1 MGVRSLTTLRPTLE
15 DTFVALTGEGFDV
28 ARSSWRPSSA
38 GAGCSPCSPCWSPF
52 PPPSPSPCT
61 SPAARSPGNGPT
73 FLDQVTHNGVFAALA
88 GLTVT
93 IPFFLPLT
101 VAVVSGDTIAG
112 EASLGTLRYLLVR
125 PAGRSR
131 LLLVKAGTAA
141 VFCVVA
147 ALAVAAGGLIA
158 GAILFPIGRVVTLS
172 GTTISLGEGMLRTL
186 GAALVVGASLFGM
199 AAVGLFISTLT
210 DVPVGAMAATVGIA
224 ILFAVLDAVPQ
235 VHAIH
240 PWLFTHRWLAFG
252 DLLRSP
258 VRWSE
263 IRKDLLL
270 QAGYVAVFG
279 TAAWARFTTKDVVS

>member
-1 MGVRSLTTLRPTLE
+1 MWRAELATQFRRRRMI
-15 DTFVALTGEGFDV
+15 ALLV
-28 ARSSWRPSSA
+28 VLAA
-38 GAGCSPCSPCWSPF
+38 I
-52 PPPSPSPCT
+52 
-61 SPAARSPGNGPT
+61 PAALAVAVYLSGGPQAGEGPT
-73 FLDQVTHNGVFAALA
+73 FLDQITHNGVFASLA

-141 VFCVVA
+141 VFCLAA

-158 GAILFPIGRVVTLS
+158 GAILFPIGRVTTLS
-172 GTTISLGEGMLRTL
+172 GTTVSLAEGMLRTL
-186 GAALVVGASLFGM
+186 GAATVVGLSLFGM

-210 DVPVGAMAATVGIA
+210 DVPVGAMAATVAIA

-235 VHAIH
+235 VRAIH

-258 VRWSE
+258 VRWTE

-279 TAAWARFTTKDVVS
+279 SAAWARFTTKDVVS

>member
-1 MGVRSLTTLRPTLE
+1 MWRAELATQFRRRRMI
-15 DTFVALTGEGFDV
+15 ALLV
-28 ARSSWRPSSA
+28 VLAA
-38 GAGCSPCSPCWSPF
+38 I
-52 PPPSPSPCT
+52 
-61 SPAARSPGNGPT
+61 PAALAVAVYLSGGPQAGEGPT
-73 FLDQVTHNGVFAALA
+73 FLDQITHNGVFASLA

-141 VFCVVA
+141 VFCLAA

-158 GAILFPIGRVVTLS
+158 GAILFPIGRVTTLS
-172 GTTISLGEGMLRTL
+172 GTTVSLAEGMLRTL
-186 GAALVVGASLFGM
+186 GAAAVVGLSLYGM

-210 DVPVGAMAATVGIA
+210 DVPVGAMAATVAIA

-235 VHAIH
+235 VRAIH

-258 VRWSE
+258 VRWTE

-279 TAAWARFTTKDVVS
+279 SAAWARFTTKDVVS

>member
-1 MGVRSLTTLRPTLE
+1 MWRAELATQFRRRRMFALLAVL
-15 DTFVALTGEGFDV
+15 VAI
-28 ARSSWRPSSA
+28 
-38 GAGCSPCSPCWSPF
+38 
-52 PPPSPSPCT
+52 
-61 SPAARSPGNGPT
+61 PAALALAVFLSGGPQAGEGPT

-125 PAGRSR
+125 PSGRSR

-141 VFCVVA
+141 VFCLVA

-210 DVPVGAMAATVGIA
+210 DVPVGAMAATVATA

-279 TAAWARFTTKDVVS
+279 SAAWARFTTKDVVS

>member
-1 MGVRSLTTLRPTLE
+1 MWRAELATQFRRRRMIALLVVLT
-15 DTFVALTGEGFDV
+15 AI
-28 ARSSWRPSSA
+28 
-38 GAGCSPCSPCWSPF
+38 
-52 PPPSPSPCT
+52 
-61 SPAARSPGNGPT
+61 PAALAVAVYLSGGPQAGEGPT
-73 FLDQVTHNGVFAALA
+73 FLDQITHNGVFASLA

-141 VFCVVA
+141 VFCLAA

-158 GAILFPIGRVVTLS
+158 GAILFPIGRVTTLS
-172 GTTISLGEGMLRTL
+172 GTTVSLAEGMLRTL
-186 GAALVVGASLFGM
+186 GAAVVVGLSLYGM

-210 DVPVGAMAATVGIA
+210 DVPVGAMAATVAIA

-235 VHAIH
+235 VGAIH

-258 VRWSE
+258 VRWNE

-279 TAAWARFTTKDVVS
+279 SAAWARFTTKDVVS